1 MPYVRKLMRKRS
13 LFLSALLAV
22 TLSPLSLT
30 VAMASNAQEKLG
42 SVETIIVGG
51 KNSMAPIEERIKSLE
66 IKVFGKV
73 QPGNLAARLSALEKF
88 AGCENSSDAMPAAA
102 PPIHKVEHTAG
113 RTVGK
118 RVAEIRTAKKNGEPL
133 DARLEAAVKLHH
145 DGKTSEA
152 EQSLKKILEE
162 NPKNADAFFSLGAI
176 AESRGDLRAALEYYT
191 TAMQYNPNDSE
202 SKDAVADL
210 SRRLTAQQNTAEQP
224 VFSNPFAA
232 TVPPPEPSAPGVP
245 FLQGRAWDVNANAN
259 ANATVSPPR
268 GHAPL
273 SVTLPTVPTA
283 NVTQNGR
290 PNTFARALTRAALG
304 AALSG
309 TGLHCPMCHILNG
322 F

>member
-1 MPYVRKLMRKRS
+1 MPYVRNLIRKRS
-13 LFLSALLAV
+13 LFLSTVIAV
-22 TLSPLSLT
+22 SLSPLFVTSAT
-30 VAMASNAQEKLG
+30 ASNAQEKLG

-51 KNSMAPIEERIKSLE
+51 KNSRAPIEERIKSLE

-73 QPGNLAARLSALEKF
+73 QSGNLAARLSALEKF
-88 AGCENSSDAMPAAA
+88 AGCENSSDAMPAVA
-102 PPIHKVEHTAG
+102 PQIHKSENANAAG
-113 RTVGK
+113 RSSGK

-145 DGKTSEA
+145 DGKTLEA

-176 AESRGDLRAALEYYT
+176 AESRGDLRAALEFYT

-224 VFSNPFAA
+224 VFSNPLAA

-245 FLQGRAWDVNANAN
+245 VLQGRAWDVNANAN
-259 ANATVSPPR
+259 ANASQLR

-283 NVTQNGR
+283 NVTQSGR